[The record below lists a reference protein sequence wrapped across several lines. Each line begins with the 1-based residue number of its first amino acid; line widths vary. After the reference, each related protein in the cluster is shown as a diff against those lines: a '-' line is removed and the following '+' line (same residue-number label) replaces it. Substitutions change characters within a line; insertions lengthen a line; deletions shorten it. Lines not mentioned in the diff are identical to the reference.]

1 MAKVKI
7 SAEEDWKYTHGQ
19 HKPIV
24 FNIRIA
30 ILLAVIVAFVV
41 AGIIVRQYLFSSF
54 VIVLCLMFFWAS
66 RYGMHAI
73 IDRRHFLN
81 RFWREEIDVE
91 FSERIFKIAI
101 GMNKL
106 TLAVADIDRL
116 TRHDDYYSIY
126 HDCGLFL
133 ILPKRFLTGEEIT
146 LLDSYKS
153 MVDKRDRGKKFY
165 NFLLSRYQRVT
176 PDDKEH

>member
-1 MAKVKI
+1 MRGDDAALASRAR
-7 SAEEDWKYTHGQ
+7 SAT
-19 HKPIV
+19 
-24 FNIRIA
+24 
-30 ILLAVIVAFVV
+30 AVGERVSDIGA
-41 AGIIVRQYLFSSF
+41 APPRRTRG
-54 VIVLCLMFFWAS
+54 AS
-66 RYGMHAI
+66 WRAAASCGSECDTAVSRGRYGMHAI